1 MKFSGKMCLMIILK
15 FTKNQDFTRL
25 FEKTKGGGERR
36 DRGWSVSLYRV
47 KGYANCYNVNFL
59 NSFNSELEL
68 KDTES
73 AIKNKLKKLLAEL
86 KEFKFVTA
94 LTLVLKKIE
103 SD

>member
-1 MKFSGKMCLMIILK
+1 MTFSGKMCLMIILK
-15 FTKNQDFTRL
+15 FTKI
-25 FEKTKGGGERR
+25 KTLPVSFKKPKGEESIERGE
-36 DRGWSVSLYRV
+36 WSVSLFRV
-47 KGYANCYNVNFL
+47 KGYANCYNVKLL

-73 AIKNKLKKLLAEL
+73 AIKNKLKRLLTEL

-94 LTLVLKKIE
+94 LTLMLKKIE